1 MRNLLMLLTICGL
14 PFLAGCNQSG
24 SSEAGSTLSNAVF
37 SILEPEPVCC
47 CAAPVN
53 ERPEPAPVKETTI
66 PRPSRKSL
74 LPTRQLTA
82 ETAEEPQLPR
92 RGSDNPGG
100 LSGRVSTRGPGVM
113 VTEVRTVCL
122 LRHGHSDNSQRVV

>member
-53 ERPEPAPVKETTI
+53 ERPESAPVEDYD
-66 PRPSRKSL
+66 
-74 LPTRQLTA
+74 
-82 ETAEEPQLPR
+82 PQAQPQIIA
-92 RGSDNPGG
+92 SDSATDGG
-100 LSGRVSTRGPGVM
+100 DS
-113 VTEVRTVCL
+113 
-122 LRHGHSDNSQRVV
+122 